1 MSTQDFLFEIGTEE
15 LPAKALAGLID
26 ALADGIGNGLKTAG
40 LAFAGIDKFCA
51 PRRLAV
57 RVNGLQNEQ
66 AAKTV
71 EKRGP
76 ALNAAYDASG
86 NPTPAAVGFARSN
99 GVDFSALEKL
109 ETDKGAWLVYRAQQA
124 AVPAVQLL
132 PAIVSDAVS
141 KLPIPKPMRWGDTRH
156 AFLRPVHWLVALL
169 GDRVVD
175 LELFGLKAGRE
186 TFGHRYHAPQS
197 LQLGKPADY
206 EHLLREQGRVVA
218 PEAARKQL
226 IRAQVQ
232 ALAEEV
238 GGVAVVRDD
247 LLDEVI
253 GLVEWPVALRGTF
266 ESRFLAVPQECLI
279 STMADNQRY
288 FHIVDAQGKLMPYFI
303 TISNID
309 SKHAQS
315 VISGNEKVIRPRFA
329 DAEFFFQQ
337 DKKKRLDE
345 RLPLL
350 ANMVFQEKLGTLL
363 DKSERVALLAA
374 EVARRTGVDT
384 RAAQRA
390 GELCKADLITAMV
403 GEFPELQ
410 GIMGEYYARNDGEA
424 DDVAQGIR
432 EHYLPRYSGDAL
444 PASGVG
450 LCVAIA
456 DRLDTL
462 SGIFGIGQAPTGA
475 KDPFALRRAAIGLLR
490 LCTEKQLDLDLRELI
505 AVATRTLGSRVS
517 NAKLES
523 ELLEFIFSRF
533 RANYQDAGIATEIVN
548 AVMTLQPTRPLDF
561 ERRVQA
567 VQHFSTLPE
576 AGALAAANKRVRN
589 ILAKSDATDSVHI
602 DAALL
607 KEPAEIELHRAI
619 VAAKGETRP
628 LVQAGDYR
636 AVLVRLAALRTVVD
650 SFFDDVMVNA
660 EDAALRRNRHALL
673 RELQDLFMA
682 VADISQLPG

>member
-40 LAFAGIDKFCA
+40 LAFASIDKFCA

-57 RVNGLQNEQ
+57 RVIALQSEQ
-66 AAKTV
+66 AAKVV

-99 GVDFSALEKL
+99 GVEFSALEKL

-132 PAIVSDAVS
+132 PAIISDAVA

-169 GDRVVD
+169 GDQVVD
-175 LELFGLKAGRE
+175 LELFGLKSGRE
-186 TFGHRYHAPQS
+186 TFGHRYHAPQA
-197 LQLGKPADY
+197 LRLDKPADY
-206 EHLLREQGRVVA
+206 EMLLREQGKVIA
-218 PEAARKQL
+218 PEALRKQV
-226 IRAQVQ
+226 IREQVKK
-232 ALAEEV
+232 LADEV
-238 GGVAVVRDD
+238 GGVAVVRED

-266 ESRFLAVPQECLI
+266 EARFLAVPQECLI

-288 FHIVDAQGKLMPYFI
+288 FHIVDAQHKLLPYFI

-309 SKHAQS
+309 STHAQS

-374 EVARRTGVDT
+374 EVARHIGVDT

-424 DDVAQGIR
+424 ADVAQGIR

-456 DRLDTL
+456 DRIDTL
-462 SGIFGIGQAPTGA
+462 TGIFGIGQAPTGA

-490 LCTEKQLDLDLRELI
+490 LCIEKELNLDLRELI
-505 AVATRTLGSRVS
+505 TSAIRILGSRVT
-517 NAKLES
+517 NAKLEKD
-523 ELLEFIFSRF
+523 LLEFVSSRYAALTDF
-533 RANYQDAGIATEIVN
+533 E
-548 AVMTLQPTRPLDF
+548 LTRPESLAAVLALNIVRPFDF
-561 ERRVQA
+561 QRRVLA
-567 VQHFSTLPE
+567 VEHFATLPE

-589 ILAKSDATDSVHI
+589 ILAKSDATDSVQI
-602 DAALL
+602 DTALL

-619 VAAKGETRP
+619 AAAKAETRP
-628 LVQAGDYR
+628 LVQGGDYR

-650 SFFDDVMVNA
+650 GFFDDVMVNA